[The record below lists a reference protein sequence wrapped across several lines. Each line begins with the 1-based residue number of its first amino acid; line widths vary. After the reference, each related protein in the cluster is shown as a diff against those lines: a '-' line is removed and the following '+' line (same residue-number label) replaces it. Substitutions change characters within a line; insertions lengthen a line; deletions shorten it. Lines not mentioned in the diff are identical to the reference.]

1 MNNMREIIENNQIK
15 RNQPDLLTHG
25 LIIEIYQKNFQNR
38 NHFILGICEQ
48 YELSNYLS
56 SIYDTSKSMYL
67 NSEIEKEM
75 WKIRDK
81 TFNILT
87 SKIDELKFLSR
98 SNKIRLEDYGI
109 ILMKE
114 KELCNNKYK
123 GYLISLTAFKKFF
136 NENELKNLEFTDVDD
151 LWMILHMT
159 DEEYRKLNNS
169 FYKIYYLAFKEL
181 NKIMDFRKF

>member
-1 MNNMREIIENNQIK
+1 MWIILAILIFIYWTYGNISLIQLIPSLMCILPSLFAFTGLLYTSFSKNLRQGVYDKEVELLFELMNNMREIINNNQIK

-48 YELSNYLS
+48 HELSNYLS

-98 SNKIRLEDYGI
+98 SKQN
-109 ILMKE
+109 
-114 KELCNNKYK
+114 
-123 GYLISLTAFKKFF
+123 
-136 NENELKNLEFTDVDD
+136 
-151 LWMILHMT
+151 
-159 DEEYRKLNNS
+159 
-169 FYKIYYLAFKEL
+169 
-181 NKIMDFRKF
+181 